1 MNDNVSDADL
11 ERFLR
16 RRDPIARDYAALESE
31 QPSAELDAL
40 VMERAR
46 AALSE
51 ESGPAQ
57 WRRRRWPAIT
67 ALAATVVLSFAVITR
82 ITLDADQAGLS
93 APASTMSDTAS
104 PAAKAAEA
112 PVETFAVTPPA
123 ASPQTTLEEP
133 APTETERTQT
143 RLRGP
148 TVSGQVAKQKAEAGG
163 ALARDDAGVYAQ
175 QPPEFARSERES
187 ATANALTRKDAS
199 ADASSTSDESLP
211 TLREFTERLSAE
223 RRTSDLQD
231 ENAKKVVV
239 NGSRQALPATTDGL
253 VAEKAARRAPVADAN
268 APSANAPAA
277 TATDARAA
285 RQEILSAPPAVL
297 QKTSAPPASPARV
310 GRSRMTTEGSGTALA
325 GSAPQAEDEPRDPM
339 EWLQAIRAL
348 RTAGRNEEA
357 DRELAAFRQVY
368 PQIIEVYE
376 VDGSGKRDTAPAEA
390 QAQPRP
396 PTK

>member
-16 RRDPIARDYAALESE
+16 RRDPIARDYAGLESE

-51 ESGPAQ
+51 ESGPAR
-57 WRRRRWPAIT
+57 WRHRRWPAIT

-93 APASTMSDTAS
+93 APTSTMSDTAS

-112 PVETFAVTPPA
+112 PVETFAVTPPP
-123 ASPQTTLEEP
+123 ASLPTTLDEP

-143 RLRGP
+143 RMRGP
-148 TVSGQVAKQKAEAGG
+148 TVSGQAARQAPEAGG
-163 ALARDDAGVYAQ
+163 TLARDDAGVYAQ
-175 QPPEFARSERES
+175 QPPAFARSEREA
-187 ATANALTRKDAS
+187 ATANAVAKKDAS
-199 ADASSTSDESLP
+199 ADASSVTDESLP
-211 TLREFTERLSAE
+211 KLREFTERLSAE
-223 RRTSDLQD
+223 RRASDLQD
-231 ENAKKVVV
+231 ERAK
-239 NGSRQALPATTDGL
+239 QANT
-253 VAEKAARRAPVADAN
+253 
-268 APSANAPAA
+268 PSANAPAA
-277 TATDARAA
+277 SATDARTA
-285 RQEILSAPPAVL
+285 RQEIPSAPPAVL
-297 QKTSAPPASPARV
+297 QKTSGPPASPARV
-310 GRSRMTTEGSGTALA
+310 DRSRMTNEGSGTALA

-357 DRELAAFRQVY
+357 DRELTAFRQVY

-376 VDGSGKRDTAPAEA
+376 VDSSGKRDTAPAEA
-390 QAQPRP
+390 QAQPQ